1 MPSLTGADMRT
12 EKLSEHRPKW
22 RCVAKLSGWR
32 SACAVFLLCA
42 ATAAASPAQ
51 TFKTLV
57 DFNGRNGAFPGSVVQ
72 GTDGNFYGTS
82 EGGAGSN
89 CFVAGGCGTVFKLTP
104 NGALTT
110 LYNFCAQPNC
120 ADGGFPSAELVQ
132 ATDGN
137 FYGTTFSGGSGS
149 NLTICGSLGC
159 GTVFK
164 LTPAGALTT
173 LYNFCAQANCSDG
186 ANPRAGLV
194 QATDGIFY
202 GTALDAGNTTCNAPF
217 GCGTIFKITRAGN
230 FATLHR
236 FDSTEGTC
244 PAAGLLQAIDGNFY
258 GTTTSG
264 GGCNGSVFKITPG
277 GKLTTLSL
285 GVAAPSGL
293 VQAADGNFYGTTYFG
308 GTGNYGTVFKI
319 TPNGTLTTLYSFCAQ
334 TKCTDGAFP
343 YVGLIQATDD
353 NLYGTTSYGGT
364 FGPGTVFKTNS
375 AGTLTTLHN
384 FDSTDGNQPAWLVQ
398 GTDGAIYGTT
408 SKGGAA
414 HHGTVFS
421 LSVGLGPFVET
432 RPTSGKVGA
441 NIIILGN
448 NLTGTTSVTFNST
461 AATFTV
467 VGSSEITTT
476 VPVGATS
483 GTVQVTT
490 PGGTLLS
497 NVAFQV
503 KP

>member
-1 MPSLTGADMRT
+1 MRT

-22 RCVAKLSGWR
+22 RRVAKLSGWR
-32 SACAVFLLCA
+32 SVCAVFLLCA
-42 ATAAASPAQ
+42 ATAAAAPAQ
-51 TFKTLV
+51 TFQTLV
-57 DFNGRNGAFPGSVVQ
+57 DFNGRNGAYPGSIVQ
-72 GTDGNFYGTS
+72 STDGNFYGTTS
-82 EGGAGSN
+82 LGPDQAN
-89 CFVAGGCGTVFKLTP
+89 CLVAGGCGTIFKFTP
-104 NGALTT
+104 TGTLTT
-110 LYNFCAQPNC
+110 LYNFCVQPNC
-120 ADGGFPSAELVQ
+120 ADGRFPSELIQATDGNFYGTTSNGGVGSNLTLCGKFGCGTIFELTPSGALTTLYSFCTQANCSDGANPGAGLVQ

-137 FYGTTFSGGSGS
+137 FYGT
-149 NLTICGSLGC
+149 
-159 GTVFK
+159 
-164 LTPAGALTT
+164 AA
-173 LYNFCAQANCSDG
+173 
-186 ANPRAGLV
+186 
-194 QATDGIFY
+194 
-202 GTALDAGNTTCNAPF
+202 DAGDTRCNHPY

-230 FATLHR
+230 FVTLHR

-244 PAAGLLQAIDGNFY
+244 PTAGLVQAIDGNFY

-264 GGCNGSVFKITPG
+264 GGCNGSVFKITPD

-285 GVAAPSGL
+285 AVAAPSGL

-308 GTGNYGTVFKI
+308 GTYYDGTVFKI
-319 TPNGTLTTLYSFCAQ
+319 TPDGTLTTLYSFCAQ
-334 TKCTDGAFP
+334 TKCTDGASP
-343 YVGLIQATDD
+343 YFGLIQATDD
-353 NLYGTTSYGGT
+353 NLYGATSLGGT
-364 FGPGTVFKTNS
+364 FGPGTLFKIDS
-375 AGTLTTLHN
+375 AGTLTTMHN
-384 FDSTDGNQPAWLVQ
+384 FDLTDGNQPAWLVQ
-398 GTDGAIYGTT
+398 GTDGTIYGTT
-408 SKGGAA
+408 WEGGTAG
-414 HHGTVFS
+414 HGTVFS

-448 NLTGTTSVTFNST
+448 NLTGTTSVTFNTT

-476 VPVGATS
+476 VPLGATS